1 MRVWFAAIVV
11 LACAL
16 AGAPSASAAAFLN
29 WPQQFGDSC
38 AATATAPGQTAI
50 AITNNMSG
58 AALSVQAPP
67 EEAGVITRWKV
78 NAPTGIGP
86 IPEQLVAFHQVGPE
100 EDQLVGESTLE
111 TVVSGAANEFATR
124 VPIPEEAQIG
134 LRGPGGALICNE
146 PAHLA
151 GLVAEPWA
159 VGESRHFKIEVS
171 TGVPVVATLEPD
183 RDHDGYGDE
192 TQDKCPEQPL
202 VHTACPLV
210 ILRPYAKAFR
220 RGILVEVSTGDPTR
234 VEVTG
239 QVGWGY
245 RPPGGGPNKRLIVGL
260 SAGGPQEVGSGATV
274 GFWLPLPKSVIRRL
288 GKLTTQEKLNAHLWV
303 VATDVIGHQTTRKM
317 GVRLPGY
324 LKARPAHSRR

>member
-1 MRVWFAAIVV
+1 MVAVV
-11 LACAL
+11 VGVCAL
-16 AGAPSASAAAFLN
+16 VGAPSASAFLT
-29 WPQQFGDSC
+29 WPQQFGDPC

-67 EEAGVITRWKV
+67 ETTAVITRWKV
-78 NAPTGIGP
+78 NAPGAIGP
-86 IPEQLVAFHQVGPE
+86 IPEQLVAFHQVGAE
-100 EDQLVGESTLE
+100 EDQLVGESSLE
-111 TVVSGAANEFATR
+111 TVVSGAANEFTTR
-124 VPIPEEAQIG
+124 VPIPEGGQIG
-134 LRGPGGALICNE
+134 LRGPDGALICNE

-159 VGESRHFKIEVS
+159 AGESRHFKIEVS
-171 TGVPVVATLEPD
+171 IGVPVVATLEPD

-192 TQDKCPEQPL
+192 TQDKCPSQPAI
-202 VHTACPLV
+202 HTACPFV
-210 ILRPYAKAFR
+210 VLRPVAKAFR
-220 RGILVEVSTGDPTR
+220 RGILVEVSTGDPTQ

-260 SAGGPQEVGSGATV
+260 SAGGPEEVGTGATV
-274 GFWLPLPKSVIRRL
+274 GFWLPLPQSVIARL
-288 GKLTTQEKLNAHLWV
+288 GKLTTKEKLKVHLSV

-324 LKARPAHSRR
+324 LKRPAHSRT

>member
-1 MRVWFAAIVV
+1 MRRIAVGIVV
-11 LACAL
+11 VGACAL
-16 AGAPSASAAAFLN
+16 VGAPSASAFLT
-29 WPQQFGDSC
+29 WPQQFGDPC
-38 AATATAPGQTAI
+38 AATTVAPGQTAL

-67 EEAGVITRWKV
+67 EATAVITKWKV
-78 NAPTGIGP
+78 NAPGDIGP
-86 IPEQLVAFHQVGPE
+86 IPEQLVAFHQVGAE
-100 EDQLVGESTLE
+100 EDQLVGESSLE

-124 VPIPEEAQIG
+124 LPIPEGGQIG
-134 LRGPGGALICNE
+134 LRGPDGALICSE

-171 TGVPVVATLEPD
+171 MGVPVVATLEPD

-192 TQDKCPEQPL
+192 TQDKCPSQPAI
-202 VHTACPLV
+202 HTACPFV
-210 ILRPYAKAFR
+210 VLRPVAKAFR
-220 RGILVEVSTGDPTR
+220 RGILVEVSTGDPTQ

-245 RPPGGGPNKRLIVGL
+245 RPPSGGPNKRLIVGL
-260 SAGGPQEVGSGATV
+260 LAGGPQEVGTGATV
-274 GFWLPLPKSVIRRL
+274 GFWLPLPKSVIGRL
-288 GKLTTQEKLNAHLWV
+288 GKLTNKEKLNAHLSV
-303 VATDVIGHQTTRKM
+303 VATDVVGHQTTRKM

-324 LKARPAHSRR
+324 LMRRPAN